1 MRHVTVRLLLVA
13 VDVPVSKGNVVSRAP
28 WGLGANFVEFV
39 PTTAGSLTVTFNGTD
54 GFAWRA
60 FAVTSDARGRESV
73 LPIPL
78 DASAAGSVTIP
89 GFGNRWKRVT
99 LVPTIADRPGA
110 EVPYS
115 YGATV
120 GP

>member
-1 MRHVTVRLLLVA
+1 
-13 VDVPVSKGNVVSRAP
+13 
-28 WGLGANFVEFV
+28 LGANFVEFL
-39 PTTAGSLTVTFNGTD
+39 PNGSGALTVRFDGAD

-60 FAVTSDARGRESV
+60 FAVTSDAKGRSFV
-73 LPIPL
+73 VPILL
-78 DASAAGSVTIP
+78 DGGSAGSVTIT
-89 GFGNRWKRVT
+89 GFGTRWARVT

-115 YGATV
+115 YGATL